1 MPRISAIRIV
11 DRAVLP
17 SVIII
22 AAKILGIFAASLLFN
37 ITWNINFSVS
47 ENNFLIFQFNN
58 NEGLAA
64 VVNFSDT
71 IAVLAGGIGFS
82 WVLFQAN
89 HLNIDITHPTLINKL
104 ISKGKAFWLTT
115 TGVTYHNA
123 TVWLVI
129 SWLLLFFVLVNV
141 YQGLSSKFVLGMSL
155 AITLALTFAYYKFVT
170 KG

>member
-58 NEGLAA
+58 NEDLAA

-104 ISKGKAFWLTT
+104 IGKGKAFWLTT